1 MTDEEFIAMLWAHP
15 ELWPKF
21 KQLVNELASKHTN
34 TPTSDAKTA

>member
-15 ELWPKF
+15 ELWPEF
-21 KQLVNELASKHTN
+21 KRLFNELAYKHTN

>member
-21 KQLVNELASKHTN
+21 KRLVNELAAKQTN
-34 TPTSDAKTA
+34 TPTSDVKPA